1 MLNKSQ
7 IMQAAWRLYR
17 RSVYARLSFDR
28 AAFGRALRM
37 AWSQARTDAARE
49 AENARLAAMPIRVPV
64 PRAPTEL
71 EALIA
76 GTVYLPSHMS
86 QARAIAEIGARYA

>member
-1 MLNKSQ
+1 MLNRST
-7 IMQAAWRLYR
+7 IMQAAWGLYR
-17 RSVYARLSFDR
+17 RSVYARLPFDR

-37 AWSQARTDAARE
+37 AWSQVRTDAARE
-49 AENARLAAMPIRVPV
+49 AENARRAAMPILVPA

-86 QARAIAEIGARYA
+86 QTRAIAEIRARYA